1 MLTAKGIT
9 AKQFGDS
16 KDGRLAEYVSIVENT
31 TLPEE
36 YSDLSPD
43 EMKEL
48 SREILYD
55 SFYNDSK
62 TMIMSPIERFVRLLI
77 NVLTQRWKALP
88 QDVKLYW

>member
-1 MLTAKGIT
+1 MTA
-9 AKQFGDS
+9 

-55 SFYNDSK
+55 SFYND
-62 TMIMSPIERFVRLLI
+62 FQNYD
-77 NVLTQRWKALP
+77 NVAYRTLSSGS
-88 QDVKLYW
+88 

>member
-1 MLTAKGIT
+1 MNLMFTAKRDNNKNSLVT
-9 AKQFGDS
+9 A

-55 SFYNDSK
+55 SF
-62 TMIMSPIERFVRLLI
+62 L
-77 NVLTQRWKALP
+77 
-88 QDVKLYW
+88 